1 MYHHQFNHQVVHIH
15 PANKVLHLHRMD
27 RLVLGLIPAQE
38 HKGLILALHK
48 VCQDPED
55 RQVGLL
61 PQDLPPRLQ
70 LQAHLLLV
78 EILLRHHPVRN
89 KKVTIPNT
97 AQDQPG
103 PLVKVR

>member
-1 MYHHQFNHQVVHIH
+1 MYHHLYNHQVVPILQ
-15 PANKVLHLHRMD
+15 ANKVHLLHRMD
-27 RLVLGLIPAQE
+27 RLVLGLLPAQE
-38 HKGLILALHK
+38 HKGPILALHK

-55 RQVGLL
+55 HQVGLL
-61 PQDLPPRLQ
+61 LQALPPRLQ